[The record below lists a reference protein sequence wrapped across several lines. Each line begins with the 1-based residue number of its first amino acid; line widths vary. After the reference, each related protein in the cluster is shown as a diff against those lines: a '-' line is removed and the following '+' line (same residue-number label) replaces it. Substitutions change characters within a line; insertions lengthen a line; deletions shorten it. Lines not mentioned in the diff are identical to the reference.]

1 MSHLE
6 YLDKQKATMRL
17 THMHR
22 TAGWAKQFKTYGNLA
37 IVSILGT
44 EMVGTNDQAIAELFV
59 KESEYFTKKI
69 GNTLKEIK
77 DLGGN
82 GNVMSCFLLL
92 RHIEQ
97 ILCPQVS
104 SQPTHLTRNGN

>member
-1 MSHLE
+1 M
-6 YLDKQKATMRL
+6 YAGNIT
-17 THMHR
+17 R
-22 TAGWAKQFKTYGNLA
+22 TAGWANQFKTYGNIA

-44 EMVGTNDQAIAELFV
+44 EMVGTNDPDIAELFV

-82 GNVMSCFLLL
+82 GECSSRCLFSCTLSDK
-92 RHIEQ
+92 H
-97 ILCPQVS
+97 
-104 SQPTHLTRNGN
+104 